1 MAFEIIM
8 APDKEVQVLAIVAK
22 LNAAAWLAEEGQ
34 SNAESG
40 SLGSEIL
47 SRLSSLLG
55 TGPVIT
61 DGAWGTE
68 FQKLGLALGQPS
80 DLWNLTRPEA
90 VLAVARSYVEAGSR
104 VILTN
109 TFRSNPVALFGH
121 AEVEKAFELNRRGAE
136 LSRRAAG
143 RDVCVF
149 ASLGP
154 TGKSVAAGEIDVQ
167 MVTDAFRAQAE
178 ALAAGGADALLFET
192 FSDVDEARLAVRAA
206 RPAGLPIIVSF
217 AFVSGKD
224 RDRTLMG
231 VSPETAARAMAEEGV
246 DAVGANCGSGPEF
259 FPAICRRLRDAS
271 GLPVWIKPSAGMPT
285 IEAGRTVYA
294 MQPDVFA
301 SYLPALAEAGASFV
315 GGCCGTSPA
324 FVRALVRAAGS
335 CASRR

>member
-1 MAFEIIM
+1 M
-8 APDKEVQVLAIVAK
+8 
-22 LNAAAWLAEEGQ
+22 
-34 SNAESG
+34 
-40 SLGSEIL
+40 

-55 TGPVIT
+55 TGLIIT

-109 TFRSNPVALFGH
+109 TFRSNPVALAGH
-121 AEVEKAFELNRRGAE
+121 GEVEKAVELNRRGAE

-143 RDVCVF
+143 GDACVF

-154 TGKSVAAGEIDVQ
+154 TGKVLAAGEIDVQ
-167 MVTDAFRAQAE
+167 TVTDAFRIQAE
-178 ALAAGGADALLFET
+178 ALAAAGADALLFET
-192 FSDVDEARLAVRAA
+192 FSDVEEARLAVRAA

-217 AFVSGKD
+217 AFDSGKSK
-224 RDRTLMG
+224 DRTMMG
-231 VSPETAARAMAEEGV
+231 VNPETAARAMAEEGV
-246 DAVGANCGSGPEF
+246 DAVGANCGAGPEL
-259 FPAICRRLRDAS
+259 FPSICRRLKEAS
-271 GLPVWIKPSAGMPT
+271 GLPVWIKPNAGMPT
-285 IEAGRTVYA
+285 IEAGQAVYT
-294 MQPDVFA
+294 MKPDAFA
-301 SYLPALAEAGASFV
+301 SHLPALVEAGASFV

-335 CASRR
+335 CTSS